1 MSVKAAVEK
10 VLVGLE
16 EGILE
21 YVCGMLEEADELLE
35 SAEALLEALGPFLES
50 SGFVEDAD
58 EALPYCTRLVDML
71 GKPGGKKKKKA
82 GAKKGAKKPAA
93 KKGAKKP
100 TTKKGKAAGKK
111 GKAADL
117 AEDGEEGEEEGGAAS
132 EEVSGS
138 EEEGGMRKLEHV
150 ITLDALSAKAEAEAA
165 AMRAV
170 IDGDGLVASKYNSQ
184 ALNTKYSGRKQRK
197 VIKAEAR
204 EAEKERASAAEDAE
218 WEDQRFAHDEDAGG
232 GGEHDLNVGPF
243 TMNFRGNDL
252 LVDAKIKVAAGR
264 RYGLVGKNGCGKT
277 TLLRFM
283 SRYEIEKFP
292 TGLKMF
298 LVDQE
303 ASSKIQMAGDK
314 SVVQTVLEADYA
326 LLTLQKEAEELKQK
340 MIDRDVAQEEEKK
353 KAVVKAERDAFAAKL
368 KAEVAEREAAEV
380 AAAAAAGGGAVG
392 AAPPAPPAA
401 DGGGADESK
410 EGDAAAAAAPAAAA
424 AAAAGAGAG
433 AGAAAPAAEP
443 PKPRKKGKKH
453 ANRMKWK
460 GEKYTESRVRK
471 GEVISE
477 EERALR
483 DLLKEGGAEE
493 DNDRLAEI
501 YDRLEAIEIDK
512 AESRVR
518 KILTGLQF
526 TPAMQD
532 GPGSALSGGWRMRVA
547 LACALFDEPEL
558 LLLDEPTNH
567 LDLEA
572 NIWLEDYLMHKFDKT
587 LLIVSH
593 DRDFLNNVVTD
604 IVELRNR
611 SLFYYRGD
619 FENYERRF
627 AEQATQ
633 YKREYEANKDAREH
647 IQGFIDKFRCSASK
661 AALVQSRIKA
671 LAKMPVYEP
680 PESDKQFEFFFP
692 PAEELRRPVL
702 AVNEVGFKY
711 GQDTDEDWKAKPLL
725 FGGVNLGFDCKSR
738 VGIVGAN
745 GAGKSTFLN
754 LLLQAKGVSSGAGV
768 LAGAAKPPNRPL
780 NLGDAPALHLHPH
793 QHTHLPASYPSTPTP
808 PPAAAV
814 ACRRSS
820 SRRRARSTATRGCV
834 WHRSRSTTSTSST
847 SASRRWPTSWRRSP
861 RRRTTRRRAS
871 RASTSSS
878 AGTSARSACRGPW
891 RCGPCARCPAGRR
904 AAWRSP

>member
-82 GAKKGAKKPAA
+82 GTKKGAKKPVAKKGAKKPM
-93 KKGAKKP
+93 
-100 TTKKGKAAGKK
+100 TKKGKAAGKK
-111 GKAADL
+111 GKAADE
-117 AEDGEEGEEEGGAAS
+117 AAGGEGAGEGEGGGDEDAAGEAS
-132 EEVSGS
+132 EEASGS

-218 WEDQRFAHDEDAGG
+218 WEDQRFAHDEDASV

-340 MIDRDVAQEEEKK
+340 MIDREIAQEEEKK

-368 KAEVAEREAAEV
+368 KAEVAEREAAE
-380 AAAAAAGGGAVG
+380 AAAAATGGGAAG
-392 AAPPAPPAA
+392 TAPPAPPAA
-401 DGGGADESK
+401 DGGGADECK
-410 EGDAAAAAAPAAAA
+410 EGDAATAADAAAAAAVAGAGGDASATAAAA
-424 AAAAGAGAG
+424 AAAAAAD
-433 AGAAAPAAEP
+433 ADAAPAAEP
-443 PKPRKKGKKH
+443 PKQPRKKGKKH

-483 DLLKEGGAEE
+483 DLLKDGGAEE

-633 YKREYEANKDAREH
+633 YKREYEANKDSREH

-711 GQDTDEDWKAKPLL
+711 GKDTDEGWKAKPLL

-754 LLLQAKGVSSGAGV
+754 LLLQAKGVSSGAGA
-768 LAGAAKPPNRPL
+768 LAKAAKPPSHPL
-780 NLGDAPALHLHPH
+780 DLGDAPALHPHPH
-793 QHTHLPASYPSTPTP
+793 PHLPAPNPPQPPPPP
-808 PPAAAV
+808 PPAAPPRAAARADQGRDLPQHAAARGV
-814 ACRRSS
+814 VHAAPHRPARPQQVGAGQHRGVV
-820 SRRRARSTATRGCV
+820 SRGGG
-834 WHRSRSTTSTSST
+834 RSR
-847 SASRRWPTSWRRSP
+847 
-861 RRRTTRRRAS
+861 
-871 RASTSSS
+871 
-878 AGTSARSACRGPW
+878 GEL
-891 RCGPCARCPAGRR
+891 
-904 AAWRSP
+904 